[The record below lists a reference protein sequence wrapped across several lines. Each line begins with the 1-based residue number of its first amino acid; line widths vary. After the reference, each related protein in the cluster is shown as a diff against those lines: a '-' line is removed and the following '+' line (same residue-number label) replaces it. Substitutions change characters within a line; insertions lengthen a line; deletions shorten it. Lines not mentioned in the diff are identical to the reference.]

1 MKKKKR
7 HVRPE
12 RLLVVISAV
21 LFVMCLAYGS
31 FLFIDMKLRQSDD
44 GYDAVSASSFVTLG
58 YSEEEAEI
66 LSELDPE
73 LQHTITQYPVNEVNY
88 ELATSEG
95 MDKSDFIRCQDL
107 LVKFSSADAHDL
119 LTMLDKRGAEEA
131 NNIFQSDMYYIA
143 ANKERYEKASALFYE
158 EEYSSQAEYI
168 RDIVEYVNCEGDLPD
183 LEDVKDTDLDK
194 DLLILVNKH
203 TSCGE
208 NEPEDLAEIKSSY
221 GGGLIRDDV
230 IDDLYD
236 LIDAIRSEDG
246 LDLYVTSPY
255 RSYDTQY
262 SLYYSYLNS
271 YGSEWTALHSA
282 FPGHSEHQTGL
293 ALDVVSYQGQA
304 LSDFVG
310 TSEASWLA
318 EHAHEYGFIVRYPQ
332 GEEYDTG
339 YTYEPWHLRYIGK
352 EAAEEVHR
360 KGLLFDEYYAFFVE

>member
-1 MKKKKR
+1 MKKKR
-7 HVRPE
+7 HIRPE

-21 LFVMCLAYGS
+21 LFVVCVAYGS
-31 FLFIDMKLRQSDD
+31 FLFVDMKLHQTSN
-44 GYDAVSASSFVTLG
+44 GYETVSASSFMTLG
-58 YSEEEAEI
+58 YNEDEARA

-88 ELATSEG
+88 ELAVSEG
-95 MDKSDFIRCQDL
+95 MNKDNFVRCQDL
-107 LVKFSSADAHDL
+107 MAKFSGADAHDL

-131 NNIFQSDMYYIA
+131 DNIFQSDMYYIA
-143 ANKERYEKASALFYE
+143 ANKDRYEKASALFYE
-158 EEYSSQAEYI
+158 EEYSSQAAYI

-183 LEDVKDTDLDK
+183 LEDVKDTDLSK

-203 TSCGE
+203 TSYGQ
-208 NEPEDLAEIKSSY
+208 NQPEDLVEIKSSY
-221 GGGLIRDDV
+221 GGGQIRDDV
-230 IDDLYD
+230 IDDLYA

-262 SLYYSYLNS
+262 DLYYSYLAS
-271 YGSEWTALHSA
+271 YGSEWTTLHSA

-293 ALDVVSYQGQA
+293 ALDVVSYPGQA

-310 TSEASWLA
+310 TAEAEWLA
-318 EHAHEYGFIVRYPQ
+318 EHAHEYGFIIRYPQ

-339 YTYEPWHLRYIGK
+339 YTYEPWHLRYVGK
-352 EAAEEVHR
+352 NTAEEIYR
-360 KGLLFDEYYAFFVE
+360 KGLLFDEYYAFFID